1 MKKIKEYFERINEE
15 IEDAKNYAE
24 CYVEQKA
31 KGNMTDANKYR
42 EISGDELKHASYIHD
57 FATKDIAE
65 LEKVYSPPVE
75 MLDKWNHAHK
85 EYVERV
91 AWVRQMLSM

>member
-1 MKKIKEYFERINEE
+1 
-15 IEDAKNYAE
+15 
-24 CYVEQKA
+24 
-31 KGNMTDANKYR
+31 MTDANKYR
-42 EISGDELKHASYIHD
+42 EMSGDELKHASYIHD